1 MHLLNFLAC
10 IKVSDDLPKLTR
22 DTPVDLYL
30 ISEKSIWKNQV
41 RQTGFLV
48 YFKPNFYCLC
58 SLQKSISKLVFVG
71 WKSSSLNLSFP
82 TWFFKIQVQINRG
95 IEHQGKSIRIAF
107 LFLSSQHDSTE
118 EEFIGGNNLPL
129 EYNNFKPKTS
139 KTFLWSYN
147 RKTVVQ
153 KVSKDPVLLIWIWRF
168 WRYNVQKSGSGSRI
182 QFWIPLSHKNFNSKS
197 RMVYFRLK
205 YSNTN

>member
-1 MHLLNFLAC
+1 MHFLNFLAF

-22 DTPVDLYL
+22 DTPVDLHL

-129 EYNNFKPKTS
+129 EYITFKLKTS
-139 KTFLWSYN
+139 KTFFWSYN
-147 RKTVVQ
+147 RTTVVQ
-153 KVSKDPVLLIWIWRF
+153 KVSKGPVLLTHMNR
-168 WRYNVQKSGSGSRI
+168 RYNVQKLDSGSR
-182 QFWIPLSHKNFNSKS
+182 NSG
-197 RMVYFRLK
+197 
-205 YSNTN
+205 